1 MPTYNNSGEII
12 QPIIMKPT
20 ASDPKALLLSM
31 QQKEYDTFTSDY
43 LPLLKQY
50 QDEMSSRR
58 SDYTQA
64 ASAEAKDLS
73 ALQQNTQDLKRS
85 SLGVALTADQAKGQG
100 RKSALSL
107 AQTTASSQN
116 KAVDT
121 ADQVNLDTAN
131 KLMDVSTGM
140 RNQAISNASS
150 ASGMASSRD
159 VQGANNRAQAQQ
171 QNTQLAATVVS
182 IGVMI

>member
-1 MPTYNNSGEII
+1 MQIDQITMAPKST
-12 QPIIMKPT
+12 
-20 ASDPKALLLSM
+20 DPKTLLLSM

-50 QDEMSSRR
+50 QSEMSSRR

-121 ADQVNLDTAN
+121 ADQVNLDTAS
-131 KLMDVSTGM
+131 KLMDVSTGI
-140 RNQAISNASS
+140 RNQAISNASA
-150 ASGMASSRD
+150 ASGMASSREA
-159 VQGANNRAQAQQ
+159 QGANNRAQAQQ
-171 QNTQLAATVVS
+171 QNAQMAGTVVA
-182 IGVMI
+182 IGIMI

>member
-1 MPTYNNSGEII
+1 MSISRNGGMVVAPMSIN
-12 QPIIMKPT
+12 KPST
-20 ASDPKALLLSM
+20 DPKALLLSM

-85 SLGVALTADQAKGQG
+85 SLGVALTDDQARGQG

-121 ADQVNLDTAN
+121 ADQVNLDTAS

>member
-1 MPTYNNSGEII
+1 MTTTAYGDTIAP
-12 QPIIMKPT
+12 PIIRVNNAP
-20 ASDPKALLLSM
+20 DPKALLLSM

-43 LPLLKQY
+43 LPLLQQY

-64 ASAEAKDLS
+64 ATTEAKNLS
-73 ALQQNTQDLKRS
+73 ALQQNTQGLKRD
-85 SLGVALTADQAKGQG
+85 SLGTALTADQSENRG
-100 RKSALSL
+100 RKSALALS
-107 AQTTASSQN
+107 QSMVTGQN

-121 ADQVNLDTAN
+121 ADQVNLDTAS
-131 KLMDVSTGM
+131 KLMDVSTGI

-150 ASGMASSRD
+150 ASGMASSRAT
-159 VQGANNRAQAQQ
+159 QGANNRAQAQQ
-171 QNTQLAATVVS
+171 QNTQMAATVVS

>member
-1 MPTYNNSGEII
+1 MSISRNGGTVY
-12 QPIIMKPT
+12 QPFFAQPK
-20 ASDPKALLLSM
+20 AADPKALLLSM
-31 QQKEYDTFTSDY
+31 QQKEYDTFTNDY

-50 QDEMSSRR
+50 QDEMSSKR
-58 SDYTQA
+58 SDYVQA
-64 ASAEAKDLS
+64 ATTEARDLS

-85 SLGVALTADQAKGQG
+85 SLGVALTGDQAKSQG
-100 RKSALSL
+100 RKSALGM
-107 AQTTASSQN
+107 AQTMATGQN

-171 QNTQLAATVVS
+171 QNTQMAATVVS